1 MSQETNATIPPLV
14 TADYSSEIG
23 RLQFVINNALAGIR
37 TAMPVKVIAVSN
49 AGGLLPVGTVNVQPL
64 VSAVDG
70 AGNLWP
76 HGIIYNVPYMRI
88 QGGANGIILDPAIGD
103 IGIATVCDRDISTVK
118 NTGKISAP
126 GSLRKT
132 DMSDMVYLMTIIGAA
147 PTQYVQFSSAGITIT
162 SPTTVTINA
171 TNININ
177 GKLTVVGDVET
188 TGTLKNNSKLVGS
201 THTHGG
207 VQTGGGT
214 TGAPT

>member
-49 AGGLLPVGTVNVQPL
+49 IGGLSPIGTVNVQPL

-70 AGNLWP
+70 SGNLWP
-76 HGIIYNVPYMRI
+76 HGIIHNVPYMRI

-103 IGIATVCDRDISTVK
+103 IGIATICDRDISTVK

>member
-76 HGIIYNVPYMRI
+76 HGIIHNVPYMRI

-103 IGIATVCDRDISTVK
+103 IGIATICDRDISTVK

-214 TGAPT
+214 TGAPI